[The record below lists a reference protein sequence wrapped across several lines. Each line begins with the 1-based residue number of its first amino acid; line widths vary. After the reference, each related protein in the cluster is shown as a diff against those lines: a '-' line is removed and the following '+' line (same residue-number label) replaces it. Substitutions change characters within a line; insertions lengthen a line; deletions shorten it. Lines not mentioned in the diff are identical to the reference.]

1 MKIPVGIPV
10 IENPAV
16 IELDDQTKKYLE
28 QRSDLTENEKNSIHI
43 FRRHKRSTDMQDL
56 FDSESTRR

>member
-28 QRSDLTENEKNSIHI
+28 QRSDLTENEKN
-43 FRRHKRSTDMQDL
+43 
-56 FDSESTRR
+56 

>member
-10 IENPAV
+10 IENPAPA

-28 QRSDLTENEKNSIHI
+28 QRSDLTENEKN
-43 FRRHKRSTDMQDL
+43 
-56 FDSESTRR
+56 